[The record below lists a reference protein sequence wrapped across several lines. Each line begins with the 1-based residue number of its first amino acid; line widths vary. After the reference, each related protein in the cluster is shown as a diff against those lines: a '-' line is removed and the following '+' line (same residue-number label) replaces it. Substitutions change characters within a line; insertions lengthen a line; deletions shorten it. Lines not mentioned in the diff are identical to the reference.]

1 MLSSR
6 LSKRE
11 SPYAASFRAC
21 GLAFACLAA
30 IGLFIWLY
38 PPLLEAVVC
47 RWGENAAKRAAWLAR
62 AGRLTEAEAALC
74 EAATRKKVWHDA
86 EGREHQRVYLGAHIA
101 TDYRDFI
108 DAGRALLDA
117 HRPALARMAAWEAIF
132 RYHAVNRADVLPEAW
147 RLLAESARAQGDAD
161 CARKADEIAD
171 AIRSHPPVFP
181 SLSEE
186 DASSAPSRAVAMA
199 DGRVIQ
205 PSAFKKVDDGRFNP
219 GTSFR
224 ATTESLFFDMPCVT
238 GARIPAIGS
247 SAAAPASSGVAL
259 LVFEARGQS
268 AYGWPPILVAQLG
281 GEYDFQVIAAAQWK
295 RYAMKFNR
303 SKVASNLTLIY
314 PNHDAE
320 ETSGAIHRRAL
331 ELRNLSIH

>member
-1 MLSSR
+1 MRRSHILIG
-6 LSKRE
+6 
-11 SPYAASFRAC
+11 AAGFV
-21 GLAFACLAA
+21 LFIYAFAYC
-30 IGLFIWLY
+30 Y
-38 PPLLEAVVC
+38 PTLLEFWVA

-62 AGRLTEAEAALC
+62 SGRLAEAEAALR
-74 EAATRKKVWHDA
+74 EAAARKKVWRDA

-101 TDYRDFI
+101 TDYRDFVE
-108 DAGRALLDA
+108 AGRAFLEA

-161 CARKADEIAD
+161 CARKADGIAN
-171 AIRSHPPVFP
+171 AVRSHPPVFP

-186 DASSAPSRAVAMA
+186 DASSSPSRALATGDERA
-199 DGRVIQ
+199 LL

-224 ATTESLFFDMPCVT
+224 ATTESLFFDMPCV
-238 GARIPAIGS
+238 AESKVPAIGGS
-247 SAAAPASSGVAL
+247 TAAAAPGGVAT

-268 AYGWPPILVAQLG
+268 AYGWPPLLVAQLG

-295 RYAMKFNR
+295 RYAMKFNQT
-303 SKVASNLTLIY
+303 KAASDLTLIY